1 MSNCR
6 AFADKINLHKGSVHY
21 GILLEGTEYGCRK
34 LTKSSISLPGFEHP
48 ISLSNEL
55 WKSRGSTGK
64 ESVTTGV
71 AE

>member
-1 MSNCR
+1 M
-6 AFADKINLHKGSVHY
+6 
-21 GILLEGTEYGCRK
+21 
-34 LTKSSISLPGFEHP
+34 SLPGFEHP